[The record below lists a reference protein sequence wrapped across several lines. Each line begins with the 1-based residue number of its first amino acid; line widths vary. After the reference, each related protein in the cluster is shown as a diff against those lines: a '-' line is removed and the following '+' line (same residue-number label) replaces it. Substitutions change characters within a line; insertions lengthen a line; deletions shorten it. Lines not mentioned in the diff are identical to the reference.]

1 MSINRALAF
10 FFNSCQEFYEILLI
24 DIPGTN
30 MIDEKIDKIRHSV
43 NCDETSDFQLNDNL
57 TPTAKEKGNE
67 VGFWKY
73 ARLFFMIKI

>member
-1 MSINRALAF
+1 
-10 FFNSCQEFYEILLI
+10 
-24 DIPGTN
+24 